1 MEITFNS
8 GDGSH
13 GGDGSQ
19 GGGGSPAEENI
30 TITKAE
36 HEKLVKTSNEYL
48 KIKETSAKT
57 EGRIKELE
65 GSVSA
70 LTGEKEEIAQ
80 KFTALEENVKQQFYE
95 QLPDE
100 HKKIAELIPTIEGLK
115 EYVKL
120 NAAKP
125 PAGSDSARP
134 GPGTGDNFS
143 SKWDELSYNEKEDL
157 RKKRPEL
164 WRKLYREKFGF
175 N

>member
-1 MEITFNS
+1 MEISFNS
-8 GDGSH
+8 
-13 GGDGSQ
+13 GDGSQ
-19 GGGGSPAEENI
+19 GGGGSTPEEDI

-65 GSVSA
+65 GSVNA
-70 LTGEKEEIAQ
+70 LTGEKEELAQ
-80 KFTALEENVKQQFYE
+80 RFADLEGNVKQQFYE
-95 QLPDE
+95 QLPEE

-125 PAGSDSARP
+125 PAGSDSNRP
-134 GPGTGDNFS
+134 GTGTGDNFN
-143 SKWDELSYNEKEDL
+143 SKWDELSYNEKEEL

-175 N
+175 NNEQ